1 MRQLESSLYEKL
13 TNFSGDNVWVESGI
27 VKKIVETNYQVCSCI
42 SLPLCQKKT
51 FLGGLFMNG
60 KDL

>member
-27 VKKIVETNYQVCSCI
+27 VKKIVETNYQVCTCI
-42 SLPLCQKKT
+42 SLPLCQKT
-51 FLGGLFMNG
+51 FLGGLFMN
-60 KDL
+60 